1 MAATA
6 GVGCQVDLTVWGQ
19 LCALSRVP
27 QSPLSA
33 PVPPLPLMSA
43 AGQSSMSPSPAASM
57 IGPLMRPNVM
67 TVFAMVF
74 TMPMVSVLQRGDAA
88 AHRARDVRF
97 KLGWLIF
104 TCERLIC
111 APPCERSYTPTSFL
125 NKTRD

>member
-57 IGPLMRPNVM
+57 IGPVMRPNVM
-67 TVFAMVF
+67 TVFAVVF
-74 TMPMVSVLQRGDAA
+74 TMPIVSVLEQGRRRGRTPSAGWGGHFQRTTESDQR
-88 AHRARDVRF
+88 HESPV
-97 KLGWLIF
+97 
-104 TCERLIC
+104 
-111 APPCERSYTPTSFL
+111 
-125 NKTRD
+125 

>member
-57 IGPLMRPNVM
+57 IGPVMRPNVM
-67 TVFAMVF
+67 TVFVVVF
-74 TMPMVSVLQRGDAA
+74 TMPIVSAGQRRGRTPSAGCA
-88 AHRARDVRF
+88 F
-97 KLGWLIF
+97 GWLLL
-104 TCERLIC
+104 TRERYIGAEKPLGGFYLV
-111 APPCERSYTPTSFL
+111 S
-125 NKTRD
+125 N

>member
-1 MAATA
+1 MQQLGGVAAQARAVGMAATA
-6 GVGCQVDLTVWGQ
+6 GVCCQVELTVWGQ

-57 IGPLMRPNVM
+57 IGPVMRPNVM
-67 TVFAMVF
+67 TVFAVVF

-88 AHRARDVRF
+88 AHRARDVI
-97 KLGWLIF
+97 LGG
-104 TCERLIC
+104 
-111 APPCERSYTPTSFL
+111 SFSPASG
-125 NKTRD
+125 

>member
-19 LCALSRVP
+19 LCALGRVP

-57 IGPLMRPNVM
+57 IGPVMRPNVM
-67 TVFAMVF
+67 TVFAVVF
-74 TMPMVSVLQRGDAA
+74 TMPIVSVLQGNDAA
-88 AHRARDVRF
+88 APSAGPVWVAPFHPRAEGR
-97 KLGWLIF
+97 
-104 TCERLIC
+104 
-111 APPCERSYTPTSFL
+111 APQAY
-125 NKTRD
+125 

>member
-67 TVFAMVF
+67 TVFAVVF
-74 TMPMVSVLQRGDAA
+74 TMPIVSGPTR
-88 AHRARDVRF
+88 RALSAGF
-97 KLGWLIF
+97 
-104 TCERLIC
+104 RLV
-111 APPCERSYTPTSFL
+111 APFHPRAV
-125 NKTRD
+125 

>member
-43 AGQSSMSPSPAASM
+43 AGQSSISPSPAASM
-57 IGPLMRPNVM
+57 IGPVMRPNVM
-67 TVFAMVF
+67 TVFVVVF
-74 TMPMVSVLQRGDAA
+74 TMPIVSGTD
-88 AHRARDVRF
+88 
-97 KLGWLIF
+97 
-104 TCERLIC
+104 
-111 APPCERSYTPTSFL
+111 APPPRAGLSLGGSFSPASDL
-125 NKTRD
+125 IATNSR